1 MSVFRLFCVPLSSH
15 CGAFYFM
22 PLSQGLGASVLLKL
36 SLIRIALIMASGP
49 IGSIMSSWSLM
60 LIHRFRGQ
68 SLSNA
73 TEFSLD
79 VSSLDIRPNHSASE
93 WPFHPIIETS
103 DTHLKATVIKGNYT
117 PISCVV
123 NTSNGA
129 RWGVSI

>member
-1 MSVFRLFCVPLSSH
+1 
-15 CGAFYFM
+15 M
-22 PLSQGLGASVLLKL
+22 PLSQGLGASVLLKR
-36 SLIRIALIMASGP
+36 SLIRITLLIASGP
-49 IGSIMSSWSLM
+49 IGSILSSGSLM
-60 LIHRFRGQ
+60 LIHRLGVE
-68 SLSNA
+68 A
-73 TEFSLD
+73 TEFRLD
-79 VSSLDIRPNHSASE
+79 VSSLDSAIPNHNASE

>member
-1 MSVFRLFCVPLSSH
+1 MSSH

-68 SLSNA
+68 SLSKA

-79 VSSLDIRPNHSASE
+79 VSSLDSAIPNHSASE